1 MDLHYPASLIS
12 SPALYRIR
20 IAGRIDPKWADY
32 LHGMT
37 VSPVEEKHG
46 AGATFSELSGLLPD
60 QAALMGVL
68 WQLYSLGASLVS
80 VSCIQERRDMDK
92 AGKR

>member
-1 MDLHYPASLIS
+1 MIDGHSPVSLIS
-12 SPALYRIR
+12 SPALYRIC

-37 VSPVEEKHG
+37 VSVVEEKG
-46 AGATFSELSGLLPD
+46 RPSTTFSELSGPLPD

-68 WQLYSLGASLVS
+68 WQLYSLGVSLIRVECTQ
-80 VSCIQERRDMDK
+80 V
-92 AGKR
+92 